1 MFVFR
6 VCARARGME
15 NQRMIIDMKSNNENP
30 ATLDLVLKVCW
41 YEMIESGEK
50 REEYRKIGAYWAKR
64 LIASS
69 DTTKRNSG
77 VPTHVCG
84 DFTIEPGATFRDF
97 AFVRFHRAYT
107 STTMTFAV
115 DGIEIG
121 EGNPEWGAI
130 PGVKYF
136 VIKLGN
142 RIK

>member
-1 MFVFR
+1 MFSAYV
-6 VCARARGME
+6 RARGLKKSKTH
-15 NQRMIIDMKSNNENP
+15 IDMKSNNEKS
-30 ATLDLVLKVCW
+30 ATLDLVLKVRW

-50 REEYRKIGAYWAKR
+50 REEYRKIGAFWSKR
-64 LIASS
+64 LIASP
-69 DTTKRNSG
+69 DATKRDSG
-77 VPTHVCG
+77 VPAREYG
-84 DFTIEPGATFRDF
+84 DFTINSGAAFRDF

-136 VIKLGN
+136 VIKIGN

>member
-1 MFVFR
+1 
-6 VCARARGME
+6 
-15 NQRMIIDMKSNNENP
+15 MKSNNEKP

-50 REEYRKIGAYWAKR
+50 CEEYRKIGAFWSKRLFVLPDTAKR
-64 LIASS
+64 
-69 DTTKRNSG
+69 DSG
-77 VPTHVCG
+77 VPTHENG
-84 DFTIEPGATFRDF
+84 DVTDYSGAAFRDF

-121 EGNPEWGAI
+121 EGKPEWGAI

-136 VIKLGN
+136 VIKLGK

>member
-1 MFVFR
+1 M
-6 VCARARGME
+6 
-15 NQRMIIDMKSNNENP
+15 NPNNEKP
-30 ATLDLVLKVCW
+30 ATLDLVLKVRW

-50 REEYRKIGAYWAKR
+50 REEYRKIGVYWAKR
-64 LIASS
+64 LFVSPDAIKCA
-69 DTTKRNSG
+69 DG
-77 VPTHVCG
+77 VLMREYG
-84 DFTIEPGATFRDF
+84 DFTIEPGAAFRKF